1 MQEAAMSKTRIL
13 KISAAV
19 FAALLFAPVVWG
31 RQDKKALFKY
41 VAGTEALPK
50 GCGGELEVTES
61 ALVFLCDG
69 KSVSVPYDAISQM
82 EFLPRVSKKIRKMKL
97 HWEIKPGS
105 SHGKHAG
112 FFSVIYSGG
121 GQTRAIVLKVP
132 NDTMRPYMAEID
144 LKTGHN
150 IESRTDN

>member
-1 MQEAAMSKTRIL
+1 MSKRRIL
-13 KISAAV
+13 KICAAV
-19 FAALLFAPVVWG
+19 FAALLLAPVAWG

-41 VAGTEALPK
+41 VAGTEAVPK
-50 GCGGELEVTES
+50 GCEGKLEVTDS
-61 ALVFLCDG
+61 ALVFLCEG
-69 KSVSVPYDAISQM
+69 KSVTVPYDAISQM
-82 EFLPRVSKKIRKMKL
+82 EFLPRISKKIRKMKL
-97 HWEIKPGS
+97 HWAIKPGS

-132 NDTMRPYMAEID
+132 DDTMRPYMAEID